1 MPARTATLKKLLLP
15 AIAAIAIA
23 APLGYASAQTSPREN
38 VGRINEM
45 IRELKPSAP
54 AQRSNRSY
62 RKRIQRIEIPR
73 SQARG
78 LSSPYQDYVIN
89 YNHTLDL
96 TVYFHYDSAEIT
108 PKASYLLD
116 TLGEALTSPELSG
129 FRYLIAGHTDAAGSR
144 AYNQDLS
151 ARRAIAV
158 ARYLVNEFGIDPER
172 LIPVGFGEERLQN
185 ERDPYS
191 HRNRRVE
198 VALIE
203 DELDYAPE
211 SSYRLPSKN
220 YLIDED

>member
-1 MPARTATLKKLLLP
+1 MLPRCTLKRFVLP
-15 AIAAIAIA
+15 AIAAIAA
-23 APLGYASAQTSPREN
+23 AISFTQATAQTSRDN

-54 AQRSNRSY
+54 AQRSNRAY

-73 SQARG
+73 AARRG
-78 LSSPYQDYVIN
+78 ARPYQDYIIN

-96 TVYFHYDSAEIT
+96 TVYFDYDSTEIT
-108 PKASYLLD
+108 PRASYLLD
-116 TLGEALTSPELSG
+116 TLGEALSSPELEG

-151 ARRAIAV
+151 RRRAIAV
-158 ARYLVNEFGIDPER
+158 ARYLVEQFGIDRSR
-172 LIPVGFGEERLQN
+172 LIPVGFGEERLLN
-185 ERDPYS
+185 TRNPYAQQ
-191 HRNRRVE
+191 NRRVE

-211 SSYRLPSKN
+211 SSYRLPSGD
-220 YLIDED
+220 YLADED